1 MEDKVLTK
9 LAANSGFRAL
19 KYQRPAPA
27 VAMAGPPFARLAR
40 EIPSVEQDVLAETL
54 RAIRLTGSVFLN
66 ARFSRP
72 FGIITPN
79 QFGAGTPLAHL
90 RHVCVFHLIASGS
103 CTVEIEGGE
112 RHTVSAGDILL
123 LPFAVTHKVWSGDCP
138 EMAFA
143 PDLMR
148 PGPIGGLWTLDHGGG
163 GEVTR
168 MVCGFIESREFL
180 GAPVFQSLPPLLVDR
195 TRDDKVRAIITST
208 VRDILLLAD
217 AATPGTEL
225 MVARLMELLFVEV
238 LRRHASQLPDTARGW
253 LAALNDPIVG
263 RTLRLIHRDPAQR
276 WTVGALAREAGT
288 SRSVLFER
296 FNAIVGQPPIEYLA
310 SWRMQLAAERLRNT
324 HDGLA
329 AVAADVGYES
339 EASFNRAFKRLT
351 GLTPGRWREVET
363 AHPRRRGPKPG
374 INGGAIC
381 CKSSADPIASLRR
394 AGPPASGALLRAPS
408 GG

>member
-27 VAMAGPPFARLAR
+27 VAMAGPPFARLAK

-90 RHVCVFHLIASGS
+90 RHVSVFHLIASGS

-123 LPFAVTHKVWSGDCP
+123 LPFAATHKVWSGDCP

-195 TRDDKVRAIITST
+195 TSDDKVRAIITST

-238 LRRHASQLPDTARGW
+238 LRRHASQLP
-253 LAALNDPIVG
+253 LS
-263 RTLRLIHRDPAQR
+263 LIH
-276 WTVGALAREAGT
+276 
-288 SRSVLFER
+288 
-296 FNAIVGQPPIEYLA
+296 I
-310 SWRMQLAAERLRNT
+310 
-324 HDGLA
+324 
-329 AVAADVGYES
+329 
-339 EASFNRAFKRLT
+339 
-351 GLTPGRWREVET
+351 
-363 AHPRRRGPKPG
+363 
-374 INGGAIC
+374 
-381 CKSSADPIASLRR
+381 
-394 AGPPASGALLRAPS
+394 
-408 GG
+408 